1 MRGGAWQAITRG
13 SVTRG
18 GEATRRGGVA
28 ILRAGFCAIGVN
40 GSGQNYEDIYAFHSP
55 SEHPLLNHH

>member
-1 MRGGAWQAITRG
+1 MAGDNARVGNARGGKT
-13 SVTRG
+13 
-18 GEATRRGGVA
+18 TRRGGVA

-55 SEHPLLNHH
+55 SEHFWPETP